1 MKLLMRRISARF
13 CYTTILPACLN
24 AHMLSYYYNTHRV
37 QVPAL
42 IHDTN

>member
-13 CYTTILPACLN
+13 YYTTILPAYLN
-24 AHMLSYYYNTHRV
+24 AHMLRYYDNTHRV